1 VSFVGL
7 ATSLAL
13 LAFNGGDD
21 TGGSETSWPGLGDR
35 EMLVRTSLDLR
46 GIRPS
51 VAEMEAVDTDPGQLE
66 STLDGF
72 FSDARFSARVRDLFS
87 YAYLTRVE
95 SYYEEGLQ
103 YGYELA
109 EAGEQV
115 DLNMG
120 DFLNSVGEE
129 ILRSVSTLAEEDLP
143 WTDLVTAEWTMADE
157 HIGTLWPLDYPEGAT
172 GWQKVRYTDGR
183 PLAGILSA
191 NSLYWRFTSTISNRN
206 RGRANAISRMLL
218 CNDYLSRE
226 VAFSRDVD
234 LLDSEATLN
243 AVKTVDGCLAC
254 HASLDPLASHLW
266 GFQVLRNTAV
276 EELETYHAERERWWE
291 IYTDI
296 PPEYFGTPTRGLVDL
311 GRYMAADPRLVSCAV
326 EQVFAG
332 LLHREVTPADSQSLI
347 NHETRFRNEGKA
359 LRALYRSVVASPE
372 YRAAGD
378 PEDDRF
384 AHNKMMRPE
393 QVVTAVEELT
403 GYRFTRSS
411 YDLFQAVS
419 VGLRTLSGG
428 ADGVTVLSPADS
440 PMTTMLLSHERL
452 AEAAAMSVVQNDTA
466 DRSAPRLFDVVDPS
480 VEASQSEA
488 TEQIE
493 ALFLRFL
500 SRDPTDERTEELL
513 SLLGAAYDAGG
524 DAQQAWAAVV
534 AALIRDPDFLFY

>member
-1 VSFVGL
+1 MSLLGL

-13 LAFNGGDD
+13 LSCNGGDD
-21 TGGSETSWPGLGDR
+21 TGGPGTGLPGLEDR
-35 EMLVRTSLDLR
+35 EMLVRASLDLR
-46 GIRPS
+46 GVRPS
-51 VAEMEAVDTDPGQLE
+51 VAEMAAVDADPDQLE
-66 STLDGF
+66 LTLGGF
-72 FSDARFSARVRDLFS
+72 FEGERFSARVRDLFS

-95 SYYEEGLQ
+95 SYYQEGLQ

-143 WTDLVTAEWTMADE
+143 WTDLVTADWTMADE

-172 GWQKVRYTDGR
+172 GWQKVTYTDGR
-183 PLAGILSA
+183 PVAGILSA
-191 NSLYWRFTSTISNRN
+191 NSLYWRFTATFSNRN

-226 VAFSRDVD
+226 VEFSRDVD

-266 GFQVLRNTAV
+266 GFQVLENSNVV
-276 EELETYHAERERWWE
+276 EMETYHAERERWWE
-291 IYTDI
+291 KYTDI
-296 PPEYFGTPTRGLVDL
+296 PPEYFGTPTTDLADL

-326 EQVFAG
+326 EQVFEG

-347 NHETRFRNEGKA
+347 NHETRFRSEGKT
-359 LRALYRSVVASPE
+359 LRALYRSVVGSPE
-372 YRAAGD
+372 YRAAGAPD
-378 PEDDRF
+378 DDRF
-384 AHNKMMRPE
+384 AHRKMMRPE
-393 QVVTAVEELT
+393 QVVTAVEDLT

-428 ADGVTVLSPADS
+428 ADGVTVLSPADA

-452 AEAAAMSVVQNDTA
+452 AEAAGMAVVQSDTA
-466 DRSAPRLFDVVDPS
+466 NRSAPRLFDEVDPS
-480 VEASQSEA
+480 VEASESEA
-488 TEQIE
+488 RAQIE
-493 ALFLRFL
+493 GLYLRFL
-500 SRDPTDERTEELL
+500 SRDPTDERTQELL
-513 SLLGAAYDAGG
+513 DLLGAVYDLGG